1 MASATWDD
9 FTSKWGF
16 HEGGRLKAQDFE
28 ARSTLVTMINDHPAM
43 QVAQLRAV
51 EYDRPGLH
59 NPCMIVVLPTRG
71 QPDDELLR
79 LWFEQEISN
88 EGLPGDVE
96 IDDLIA
102 AAYSD

>member
-1 MASATWDD
+1 MTSWDD

-16 HEGGRLKAQDFE
+16 HEGGTLKAQDFE
-28 ARSTLVTMINDHPAM
+28 ARSKLVAIINNQAAM
-43 QVAQLRAV
+43 QMAQLRAV
-51 EYDRPGLH
+51 AYDRPGLH

-79 LWFEQEISN
+79 LWFEQEISSQ
-88 EGLPGDVE
+88 GLPGDVA

-102 AAYSD
+102 AAYAD